1 MKNYFLTEIKEAV
14 KYWWVSLLVGI
25 LAIIVGI
32 WTFMTPYA
40 AFSGLIVLF
49 VVALIVADILDIV
62 FAASNRKVLYG
73 WGWNLAAGILE
84 VLLGCALIAVPMAEV
99 AMVMIYVVGFW
110 ILFRSIWAI
119 GASFDLHQIG
129 IRGWGW
135 MLALGIL
142 MVLLSFLF
150 LLSPSFGAGF
160 IVIFV
165 GIALLV
171 YGVFRI
177 ILAFNLKALYKDIK
191 DVEKK

>member
-1 MKNYFLTEIKEAV
+1 MKNYFLTEIKQAV
-14 KYWWVSLLVGI
+14 KYWWVSLLVGL

-32 WTFMTPYA
+32 WALATPYA
-40 AFSGLIVLF
+40 AFSGLLVLF
-49 VVALIVADILDIV
+49 EVALIVAGILDIV
-62 FAASNRKVLYG
+62 FAVSNRKVLYG

-84 VLLGCALIAVPMAEV
+84 VLLGLALIAIPMAEV

-119 GASFDLHQIG
+119 GASFDLHQVG

-135 MLALGIL
+135 LLTMGIL
-142 MVLLSFLF
+142 MALLSFLF
-150 LLSPSFGAGF
+150 LLSPAFGAGF

-177 ILAFNLKALYKDIK
+177 MLAFDLKALYNDIK
-191 DVEKK
+191 DIENK

>member
-1 MKNYFLTEIKEAV
+1 MKNYFLTEIKQAV
-14 KYWWVSLLVGI
+14 KYWWVSLLVGL

-32 WTFMTPYA
+32 WALATPYA

-49 VVALIVADILDIV
+49 EVALIVAGILDIV
-62 FAASNRKVLYG
+62 FAVSNRQVLYG

-84 VLLGCALIAVPMAEV
+84 VLLGFALIAIPMADV

-119 GASFDLHQIG
+119 GASFDLRQVG

-135 MLALGIL
+135 LLTLGIL

-150 LLSPSFGAGF
+150 LLSPAFGAGF

-177 ILAFNLKALYKDIK
+177 MLAFDLKALYKDIK
-191 DVEKK
+191 DIEGR